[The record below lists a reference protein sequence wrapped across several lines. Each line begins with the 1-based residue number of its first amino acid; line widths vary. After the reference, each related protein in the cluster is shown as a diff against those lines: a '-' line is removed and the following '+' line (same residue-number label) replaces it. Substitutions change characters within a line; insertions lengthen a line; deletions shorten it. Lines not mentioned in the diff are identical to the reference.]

1 MFFNS
6 MNLDTTVVVAILG
19 QDSASL
25 VVVFLFRFPDWLWIF
40 YSEHVAFDIHL
51 GTFYSLVWPYC
62 FFDVI
67 HCFVCVSWASA
78 VFHFRICIAFVKQC
92 LIEETYSFPQNPAQI
107 FSPEFG
113 HSLDVKRQETAN
125 DKPTRIPWTERPPFL
140 QDRWEIPS
148 NENWQELLRSCPA
161 SAKWRGK
168 ARLLRA
174 HGGDVLATVCASH
187 CGPPCVWHS
196 PR

>member
-1 MFFNS
+1 MLQRDTARFVDQTVFIWVGLVMFFNS

-78 VFHFRICIAFVKQC
+78 VFHFRICIGFVKQC
-92 LIEETYSFPQNPAQI
+92 FIEETP
-107 FSPEFG
+107 
-113 HSLDVKRQETAN
+113 
-125 DKPTRIPWTERPPFL
+125 
-140 QDRWEIPS
+140 
-148 NENWQELLRSCPA
+148 LLSGWLPVIGNQ
-161 SAKWRGK
+161 K
-168 ARLLRA
+168 LRK
-174 HGGDVLATVCASH
+174 GLCIKDISIL
-187 CGPPCVWHS
+187 
-196 PR
+196 